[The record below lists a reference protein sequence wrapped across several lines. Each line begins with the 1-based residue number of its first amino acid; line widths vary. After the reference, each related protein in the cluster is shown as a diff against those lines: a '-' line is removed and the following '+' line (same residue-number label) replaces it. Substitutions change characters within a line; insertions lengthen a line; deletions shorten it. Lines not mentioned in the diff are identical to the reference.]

1 MTRVSGTSGRRGR
14 RESLPSRLFTF
25 RSGGWVLLAGFAF
38 AGAGVWWNLRALWDP
53 GRVPPRGD
61 GRNASSYGFSL
72 DGALVPP
79 EEIVSSGM
87 VVDGL
92 RALVN
97 PEVTT
102 PAEVS
107 AFNERERGKYLVS
120 SDRVI
125 GVVLGGEARAYP
137 LRVMNWHEVAND
149 VVGGVPIA
157 VTYHP
162 LSEAI
167 AVFDRRVGDEVLEFG
182 VSGLLHDSNLL
193 MFDRRAG
200 ASGESLWSQ
209 LQARAIAGPA
219 AAARARLEILPV
231 ALARWDKWVRDHP
244 ETTVLAPIRE
254 ELEFYKRD
262 LYGKYWIS
270 EEIKYPVSPMPPEG
284 SLPPKTR
291 VFVDLE
297 GPEPIVTPLAG
308 ARDARTLDEVAP
320 WGTTARRGVFAF
332 WFAWYGG
339 HSAVSSHN

>member
-1 MTRVSGTSGRRGR
+1 MTGMSVTSDRLSR
-14 RESLPSRLFTF
+14 REAIPSRLFTF
-25 RSGGWVLLAGFAF
+25 RSGGWILLAGFVF
-38 AGAGVWWNLRALWDP
+38 AGAGVWWNLRILWDP
-53 GRVPPRGD
+53 ERVPPRGD
-61 GRNASSYGFSL
+61 GRNAASYGFSL
-72 DGALVPP
+72 DHATVPP
-79 EEIVSSGM
+79 AEIVSSGM

-102 PAEVS
+102 PPEVV

-120 SDRVI
+120 SDKVI
-125 GVVLGGEARAYP
+125 GIVLGGEARAYP

-149 VVGGVPIA
+149 VVGGVPVA

-162 LSEAI
+162 LSEGI
-167 AVFDRRVGDEVLEFG
+167 VVFDRRVGDAVLEFG

-193 MFDRRAG
+193 MFDRRPG
-200 ASGESLWSQ
+200 SEGESLWSQ
-209 LQARAIAGPA
+209 IQARAVAGPA
-219 AAARARLEILPV
+219 AGRGERLEVLPV
-231 ALARWDKWVRDHP
+231 ALARWDDWVRDHP
-244 ETTVLAPIRE
+244 DTTVLAPIRE

-270 EEIKYPVSPMPPEG
+270 EEIKYPVSPAVPED

-297 GPEPIVTPLAG
+297 GPTPVVTPLAS
-308 ARDARTLDEVAP
+308 ARDDRKLEQVGP
-320 WGTTARRGVFAF
+320 FGTTPRRGIFAF

-339 HSAVSSHN
+339 AK